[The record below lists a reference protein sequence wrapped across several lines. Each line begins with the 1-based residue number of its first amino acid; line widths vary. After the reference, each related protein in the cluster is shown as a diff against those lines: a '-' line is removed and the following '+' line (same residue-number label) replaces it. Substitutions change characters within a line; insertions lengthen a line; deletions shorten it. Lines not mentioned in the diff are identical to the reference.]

1 MEQYI
6 NTNMMYERNED
17 FKRYVDRYMASNS
30 VSLQTALSHAMVRNY
45 AEYLIER
52 GAKETDLPNMWGS
65 AGDAHDNVAEI

>member
-6 NTNMMYERNED
+6 NINMMYECNKD
-17 FKRYVDRYMASNS
+17 FKCYVDRYMVSNS
-30 VSLQTALSHAMVRNY
+30 VSLQMALSHAMVRNY

>member
-6 NTNMMYERNED
+6 NINMMYERNED
-17 FKRYVDRYMASNS
+17 FKRYVDRYMVNNS

-45 AEYLIER
+45 VEYLIKR
-52 GAKETDLPNMWGS
+52 GRDEIKLPNMWGS

>member
-6 NTNMMYERNED
+6 NINMMYERNKG
-17 FKRYVDRYMASNS
+17 FKCYVDRYMASNS

-52 GAKETDLPNMWGS
+52 EAKETDLPNMWGS